1 MYEYFTF
8 MYVCVP
14 CTFLVPEEVIAGC
27 WELNP
32 DSLQEEEVFSAAEA
46 ALQPV

>member
-14 CTFLVPEEVIAGC
+14 CTCLVPEKVIAGC
-27 WELNP
+27 WDLNP
-32 DSLQEEEVFSAAEA
+32 DSLQEEQVLSAEA
-46 ALQPV
+46 VLQPG

>member
-14 CTFLVPEEVIAGC
+14 CTCLVPGWMVIAGC

-32 DSLQEEEVFSAAEA
+32 DSLQEKQVLSAEA
-46 ALQPV
+46 VLQPG